1 MPVVSFEVKTS
12 DGFPFL
18 LEAHGTVK
26 RKGFGDPY
34 HIEID
39 SFYISFDGEEWIE
52 ITEHF
57 LSVNVEEN
65 TFTDL
70 CNQLE
75 EAMIKSFQT
84 EEGLESD
91 DKRIH

>member
-1 MPVVSFEVKTS
+1 MPIVSFEVKNS

-26 RKGFGDPY
+26 REGFGDPY

-52 ITEHF
+52 ITENF
-57 LSVNVEEN
+57 LSVNVEED
-65 TFTDL
+65 TFATL
-70 CNQLE
+70 CDQLE
-75 EAMIKSFQT
+75 EAMIEAFQT